1 MKKKTLIILASI
13 AVVCVLGLLSSIYFN
28 WPVERNNRDGDIAK
42 SSHFLRKSAEE
53 RIDNMKELL
62 QTDEAFRNNLLAAN
76 LVMHT
81 RATQFSALVD
91 MSNEVA
97 GGIPE
102 YADVLKD
109 MNAARPMIDN
119 VRTILGDLLN
129 ALDGDLSGENPQDLT
144 QGTIHA
150 SLAYVKLQQQNSLAD
165 RFIATTDDY
174 LKHAKGSD
182 RLLFVRDEWVDYQ
195 RMTAALNGDEKS
207 AKELQEKGTQLPSE
221 NTLAALK
228 SFDASCQEALVNSA
242 LISNELTV
250 KNHLSDVIPA
260 MDLLGTP
267 YLLPVEVFGV
277 FRYSE
282 DCCSNVGN
290 LINETANLGEQL
302 NYPVFR

>member
-1 MKKKTLIILASI
+1 
-13 AVVCVLGLLSSIYFN
+13 
-28 WPVERNNRDGDIAK
+28 
-42 SSHFLRKSAEE
+42 
-53 RIDNMKELL
+53 
-62 QTDEAFRNNLLAAN
+62 
-76 LVMHT
+76 
-81 RATQFSALVD
+81 
-91 MSNEVA
+91 
-97 GGIPE
+97 
-102 YADVLKD
+102 
-109 MNAARPMIDN
+109 
-119 VRTILGDLLN
+119 
-129 ALDGDLSGENPQDLT
+129 
-144 QGTIHA
+144 
-150 SLAYVKLQQQNSLAD
+150 
-165 RFIATTDDY
+165 
-174 LKHAKGSD
+174 
-182 RLLFVRDEWVDYQ
+182 
-195 RMTAALNGDEKS
+195 MTAALNGDEKS

-228 SFDASCQEALVNSA
+228 SFDASCQEAVVNSA

>member
-53 RIDNMKELL
+53 RIDNMRELL
-62 QTDEAFRNNLLAAN
+62 QTDEAYRNSFLAAS
-76 LVMHT
+76 LLMHT

-97 GGIPE
+97 NGIPE
-102 YADVLKD
+102 YADILKD

-174 LKHAKGSD
+174 LKKAKAGD

-195 RMTAALNGDEKS
+195 RMTAALNDDEKS
-207 AKELQEKGTQLPSE
+207 AQALEEKGILLPSE
-221 NTLAALK
+221 KLAALQ
-228 SFDASCQEALVNSA
+228 SFDASCQEAVVNSA
-242 LISNELTV
+242 LISKELTV

-260 MDLLGTP
+260 TDLLGTP
-267 YLLPVEVFGV
+267 YLLPVDVFGV

>member
-1 MKKKTLIILASI
+1 MKNKTIIIIASV
-13 AVVCVLGLLSSIYFN
+13 AVICVLGLLISSYFD
-28 WPVERNNRDGDIAK
+28 WPVDRNNSDGDIAK

-53 RIDNMKELL
+53 KIDIMEELL
-62 QTDEAFRNNLLAAN
+62 QNDEAYRSNLLAAN
-76 LVMHT
+76 LVMYS
-81 RATQFSALVD
+81 RAAQFSALVD

-102 YADVLKD
+102 FADVLKD
-109 MNAARPMIDN
+109 MNDARPMIDN
-119 VRTILGDLLN
+119 VCTILGDLLN
-129 ALDGDLSGENPQDLT
+129 ALDGDMSGENPQDLS
-144 QGTIHA
+144 QGTINA
-150 SLAYVKLQQQNSLAD
+150 SLAYVKFQKQNSLAD

-174 LKHAKGSD
+174 LKKAKAGD

-207 AKELQEKGTQLPSE
+207 AKELQEKGTLLPSE

-228 SFDASCQEALVNSA
+228 SFDASCQEAVVNSA

-260 MDLLGTP
+260 TDLLGTP
-267 YLLPVEVFGV
+267 YLLPVTAHGV

-282 DCCSNVGN
+282 DCCSDVGN
-290 LINETANLGEQL
+290 LINEAADLGEQL
-302 NYPVFR
+302 NLI